1 MDIVIINLHNR
12 VGADIIRPRS
22 LYKFIDA
29 HFVGCGE
36 TYCPAATLFDF
47 LVDLLY
53 FF

>member
-1 MDIVIINLHNR
+1 MVGFHSPAKLHN
-12 VGADIIRPRS
+12 
-22 LYKFIDA
+22 FIDA

-36 TYCPAATLFDF
+36 TYGPAATLFDF